1 MESLLERKNLEKA
14 VLERR
19 LSSKPSPELASYIE
33 GFKIGQVSEEISRAG
48 LGGGMSGSSQ
58 SQLPVFSQFLHDSAA
73 VASGHH
79 QLSVPSSPDQ
89 AAAAAGARARRLR
102 QQEQQPAP
110 STGGRSG
117 EAASVTDLLFAAL
130 DKDGVSHDSLCN
142 CSPPS
147 SFFAGFSAT
156 PRLSHH
162 GHDAIFAASVR

>member
-73 VASGHH
+73 VASGHQQ

-89 AAAAAGARARRLR
+89 AAAAAGGARARRLR
-102 QQEQQPAP
+102 QQGQQPAP
-110 STGGRSG
+110 SVGGRSA
-117 EAASVTDLLFAAL
+117 EAAASVTLVSVSPSLSSELAVTGRELSTSKMAFLNAA
-130 DKDGVSHDSLCN
+130 
-142 CSPPS
+142 P
-147 SFFAGFSAT
+147 T
-156 PRLSHH
+156 
-162 GHDAIFAASVR
+162 